1 MSGKDSPPFL
11 SIIVPAYNE
20 ASRIEGTLE
29 QIATYLHSRPFS
41 AELLVV
47 DDGSFDDTARRV
59 EEMAR
64 PDGCIRLL
72 RTPHRGKGHAV
83 KSGMAAARGER
94 RFFCDADL
102 SMPIAELDR
111 FLDPS
116 LSQFDV
122 VIGSREAE
130 GAHRVGEPRLR
141 HFLGRAYNLLARL
154 LVRDIKD
161 TQCGFKLFRA
171 AAAEQLFALQRLD
184 GFGFDV
190 EVLFLAQRRGWRLK
204 ELGVDWYYMP
214 QSKVRPLRD
223 SLRVFRETLQVW
235 LNHRRGLYGP

>member
-1 MSGKDSPPFL
+1 MSGEAPFL
-11 SIIVPAYNE
+11 SVIVPAYNE

-29 QIATYLHSRPFS
+29 QIEAYLQSRPFT
-41 AELLVV
+41 AEVLVV
-47 DDGSFDDTARRV
+47 DDGSLDDTARRV

-64 PDGCIRLL
+64 HNGRIHLL

-83 KSGMAAARGER
+83 KSGMAAARGEL

-111 FLDPS
+111 FLEPS
-116 LSQFDV
+116 LSQYDI
-122 VIGSREAE
+122 VIGSREAP

-141 HFLGRAYNLLARL
+141 HCLGRAYNLLARL
-154 LVRDIKD
+154 LVRGIRD
-161 TQCGFKLFRA
+161 TQCGFKLFRGP
-171 AAAEQLFALQRLD
+171 AAEQLFPLQRLD

-190 EVLFLAQRRGWRLK
+190 EVLFLAQRRRFRIK